1 MRRYAMVTQD
11 KAAAIAALN
20 DAFRKDPRAAPIG
33 SIVATR
39 GIVALSEAIQQELL
53 LKVQE
58 FTPDNDPHREHDFG
72 SVEAGG
78 VKAFWKIDY
87 YGDPS
92 FSTGAED
99 PSDPYNSFRVMTIM
113 LADEY

>member
-1 MRRYAMVTQD
+1 METQG

-20 DAFRKDPRAAPIG
+20 DAFRRDPRGAPIG

-39 GIVALSEAIQQELL
+39 GIVALPEPIQQELL
-53 LKVQE
+53 LKIQGFTA
-58 FTPDNDPHREHDFG
+58 FTPDNDPHKEHDFG
-72 SVEAGG
+72 SVEVGD

-87 YGDPS
+87 YGDPTFS
-92 FSTGAED
+92 FGAED

-113 LADEY
+113 LVSEY

>member
-1 MRRYAMVTQD
+1 MVTQD

-39 GIVALSEAIQQELL
+39 GIVALPEAIQQELL
-53 LKVQE
+53 FKVQDFTA

-72 SVEAGG
+72 SVEAGD

-87 YGDPS
+87 YGDS
-92 FSTGAED
+92 NFTIGADD